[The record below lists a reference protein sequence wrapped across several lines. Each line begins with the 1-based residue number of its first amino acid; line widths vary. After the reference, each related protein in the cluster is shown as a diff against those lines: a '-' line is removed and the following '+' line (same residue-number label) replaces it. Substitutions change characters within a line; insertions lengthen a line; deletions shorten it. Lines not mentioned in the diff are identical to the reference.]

1 MASDSGANGIIKIKP
16 KTLEKYSVFV
26 KKIAIF
32 HIFGENSKKSVHN
45 VCPWNKKRLLGSEYL
60 NVG

>member
-26 KKIAIF
+26 KKSAIF
-32 HIFGENSKKSVHN
+32 HIFGENCKKVFTTSV
-45 VCPWNKKRLLGSEYL
+45 PGTRRGFWDPSI
-60 NVG
+60 